1 VTASNDSDWN
11 AFFSIA
17 QSGFVVL
24 KYVQYISMTSQSES
38 FFDLVEKLA
47 EWSTQDVEE
56 HLVHT
61 LPVLLISFACR
72 SATFWN
78 LCI

>member
-1 VTASNDSDWN
+1 
-11 AFFSIA
+11 
-17 QSGFVVL
+17 
-24 KYVQYISMTSQSES
+24 MTSQNES

-72 SATFWN
+72 STTFWKSG
-78 LCI
+78 I